1 MSASNTNELN
11 QSAPASS
18 KKIEYNAT
26 REKIKFSEY
35 GRHVQN
41 MVQYAL
47 TIEDKAERQAYAEA
61 IVEVMM
67 GINPKMKDVTDYQHK
82 IWDHLAQISDYALDI
97 DYPFEI
103 KKRSEGLVT
112 PHKLSYPKGHIH
124 FRHYGRLIEKAMK
137 KLEAM
142 PDDQN
147 REDLIQVL
155 GNRMKR
161 NLADWKGDGIE
172 DAKVARDIAF
182 YTNDAIQPDFSLKN
196 KQLIQIGENKFRT
209 RKNKGLF

>member
-1 MSASNTNELN
+1 MAEPTNESVNLSS
-11 QSAPASS
+11 QKS

-26 REKIKFSEY
+26 RKRIQFSEY
-35 GRHVQN
+35 GRLVQD
-41 MVQYAL
+41 MVEYAL
-47 TIEDKAERQAYAEA
+47 TLEDRKERQIYTEA
-61 IVEVMM
+61 IVQVMM
-67 GINPKMKDVTDYQHK
+67 GVNPKMKDVHDYQHK
-82 IWDHLAQISDYALDI
+82 IWDHLALMSNYELDI

-103 KKRSEGLVT
+103 QKHDSKPVT
-112 PHKLSYPKGHIH
+112 PRNLSYPKGHIH

-137 KLEAM
+137 KLETM
-142 PDDQN
+142 PDDKN
-147 REDLIQVL
+147 RDDLIQVL

-182 YTNDAIQPDFSLKN
+182 YTHETIQPDFSSQD

-209 RKNKGLF
+209 RKNKGLY